1 MGYFMIVFLSK
12 RNIIHS
18 LSIKNKLLLINFVIY
33 IGVGGYYLYNEYNQ
47 DKIEYLE
54 FVEREN
60 TNSVI
65 DLLTLRRNE
74 KDFIERRDEQY
85 ITRFD
90 QTFEQLTTRID
101 NLQQVAK
108 SHKINLANDNNQVL
122 VKLEQYQKQFHKL
135 ANAIIQLDGETE
147 ASSVR
152 VQLTAQREQLK
163 QVIAKQNDMLLEL
176 SGLELGEADLGYL
189 ANPNQ
194 DTIKRFQQSLD
205 RFTQQA
211 LTDDVQT
218 AFDQYSQIANNHIE
232 LVQSLGLTANH
243 GMRKELRANVHDV
256 ERSITSLQNDI
267 HEIIEE
273 DKVALNRD
281 LNTFGIILVLS
292 VSGLLFLIGS
302 TILKRINVIN
312 LRMQQIATG
321 NGDLTIRMNSQGND
335 ELTALANSF
344 DLFISSLHEHIKELA
359 SVITILSD
367 NSDKSEQ
374 SALKSI
380 DNVEQQKLE
389 SELVATSANELVVS
403 NKEISSNIEFAAN
416 NAQLVTEETK
426 SALDM
431 IYINGSNIES
441 LAENIEQS
449 QATIVDLEEQSK
461 NINQVVYSIQ
471 RISEQTNLLALNAAI
486 EAARAGESG
495 RGFSVVADEVRQLSY
510 QTNESTKQIESTIK
524 ELSQNIVQVATK
536 MYMNAEQARESN
548 CHTQQVVK
556 AIEKINDRVNEM
568 SDINSQIATA
578 SEEQAKVSSEID
590 HNITQISHLASDTFE
605 VVTNSVKYSDEIAG
619 VSDKLKNIVANFKY

>member
-1 MGYFMIVFLSK
+1 MIVFLSK

>member
-1 MGYFMIVFLSK
+1 MIVFLSK

-18 LSIKNKLLLINFVIY
+18 LSIKNKLLLINFIIY

-54 FVEREN
+54 FVGREN

-108 SHKINLANDNNQVL
+108 SHKINLANDSNQVL

-243 GMRKELRANVHDV
+243 GMRKELRANVHNV

-431 IYINGSNIES
+431 IYITGSNIES

-524 ELSQNIVQVATK
+524 ELSQNIVQVANK

-605 VVTNSVKYSDEIAG
+605 VVTTSVKYSDEIAG

>member
-1 MGYFMIVFLSK
+1 MIVFLSK

-18 LSIKNKLLLINFVIY
+18 LSIKNKLLLINFIIY

-54 FVEREN
+54 FVGREN

-65 DLLTLRRNE
+65 DLLNLRRNE
-74 KDFIERRDEQY
+74 KDFIERRDQQY

-108 SHKINLANDNNQVL
+108 SHKINLANDSNQVL

-243 GMRKELRANVHDV
+243 GMRKELRANVHNV

-267 HEIIEE
+267 HKIIEE

-431 IYINGSNIES
+431 IYITGSNIES

-524 ELSQNIVQVATK
+524 ELSQNIVQVANK

-605 VVTNSVKYSDEIAG
+605 VVTTSVKYSDEIAG

>member
-1 MGYFMIVFLSK
+1 MIVFLSK

-18 LSIKNKLLLINFVIY
+18 LSIKNKLLLINFIIY

-54 FVEREN
+54 FVGREN

-74 KDFIERRDEQY
+74 KDFIERRDQQY

-108 SHKINLANDNNQVL
+108 SHKINLANDSNQVL

-243 GMRKELRANVHDV
+243 GMRKELRANVHNV

-267 HEIIEE
+267 HKIIEE

-431 IYINGSNIES
+431 IYITGSNIES

-524 ELSQNIVQVATK
+524 ELSQNIVQVANK

>member
-1 MGYFMIVFLSK
+1 MIVFLSK

-18 LSIKNKLLLINFVIY
+18 LSIKNKLLLINFIIY

-54 FVEREN
+54 FVGREN

-74 KDFIERRDEQY
+74 KDFIERRDQQY

-108 SHKINLANDNNQVL
+108 SHKINLANDSNQVL

-243 GMRKELRANVHDV
+243 GMRKELRANVHNV

-267 HEIIEE
+267 HKIIEE

-431 IYINGSNIES
+431 IYITGSNIES

-524 ELSQNIVQVATK
+524 ELSQNIVQVANK

-605 VVTNSVKYSDEIAG
+605 VVTTSVKYSDEIAG

>member
-1 MGYFMIVFLSK
+1 MIVFLSK

-101 NLQQVAK
+101 NLQQVVK